1 MDEFIQELRAHLRGA
16 LLSEEAHK
24 YSIIALEADPGDKAQ
39 YDTYISIAGFDKAM
53 SRGMGGFGGD
63 TAANLAGKGEGF
75 WKVLDLP
82 ERTATGMQGE
92 GVTPWVLFMDWMWDW
107 LKQNGMNPQAYMGFG
122 DLDTPYGQLSVAKK
136 RQRKYGVQRTM
147 DDPNDMPLDFAPKT
161 KALKSQ
167 SVEFA
172 KNPEKRTAHWPPGYD
187 IKKDV
192 TIIVDSLG
200 TDPEL
205 IAKKFQKMLLTAK
218 TPPWFHFAPVYGRTF
233 VIVNMDEDVPEG
245 YQDRLENI
253 TAYKRENQ
261 EKWKNIVKKLAGGR
275 TNPVQL
281 QPVIIKLLAAKYG
294 YPARLN
300 LDTLKPEQLQKVF
313 DIVSGLSLEDLIQFA
328 KEQNMMVPVA
338 SAPEANKLSSQIASM
353 QKRWNEIVNKLA
365 SEGSVEP
372 LMVDVALANWMTKN
386 GFADPFE
393 FEMLPPA
400 KQAKA
405 VVLAGRLR
413 FEDLRD
419 DIVNVQEQVRR
430 LDRPID

>member
-1 MDEFIQELRAHLRGA
+1 MDEFIQEFRSYLRSA
-16 LLSEEAHK
+16 LLAEDVHK
-24 YSIIALEADPGDKAQ
+24 HSIIALEADPGEKAQ

-53 SRGMGGFGGD
+53 SRGMGGFGGN
-63 TAANLAGKGEGF
+63 TKANLAGQGDGF
-75 WKVLDLP
+75 WKALNLP

-92 GVTPWVLFMDWMWDW
+92 GVTPWVLFMDWLWDW
-107 LKQNGMNPQAYMGFG
+107 LKQKGMSPQAYQGFG
-122 DLDTPYGQLSVAKK
+122 DIDTPYGQLSVAKK

-147 DDPNDMPLDFAPKT
+147 DDPYDMSLDFAPKT

-167 SVEFA
+167 STEFA

-205 IAKKFQKMLLTAK
+205 VTKKFQTMLLQAK

-233 VIVNMDEDVPEG
+233 VVINMDVDVPEG
-245 YQDRLENI
+245 YKDRLETI
-253 TAYKRENQ
+253 TAFKRENQ
-261 EKWKNIVKKLAGGR
+261 EKWKNAIKKLAAGR

-281 QPVIIKLLAAKYG
+281 QPVIVKYLVTKHG
-294 YPARLN
+294 FKHPFN
-300 LDTLKPEQLQKVF
+300 LDILKPEQLQQVF
-313 DIVSGLSLEDLIQFA
+313 DIVARISLEELIQFA
-328 KEQNMMVPVA
+328 REQNMMVPVA
-338 SAPEANKLSSQIASM
+338 SAPEATKISTQIASM
-353 QKRWNEIVNKLA
+353 QKRWNEIVHKLA
-365 SEGSVEP
+365 VEGSVEP
-372 LMVDVALANWMTKN
+372 LMVEVALTNWMIQN
-386 GFADPFE
+386 GFSDPFE

-413 FEDLRD
+413 FDDLRD
-419 DIVNVQEQVRR
+419 EIVNVQEQIHR
-430 LDRPID
+430 LDQHID